1 MATILLVLPP
11 CAYASDSTAVSKGSP
26 ITVSLLTCAP
36 GSDIYELEGHTGL
49 RLQSAGFD
57 FVVNWGLFDFDSP
70 GFVYRFVKGETDY
83 MVGATST
90 ENFLAQYARL
100 GRVVTQQTLRLDS
113 VQAARVCA
121 MVTTALQGDPRYRYN
136 YVKDN
141 CALRPLR
148 LLRQALAPD
157 SLALGSPGLT
167 DRDASTFRHAMAFY
181 HSHYPWYQ
189 FGIDLALG
197 SGIDKP
203 LSGDQIAFAPVALE
217 SMIAGASIVSPT
229 GASVPAVAAT
239 SILVSGNPGG
249 TVLPATPWYLTPMVA
264 AILLMLLSAF
274 FTWADM
280 VRRKITRWFD
290 AFIFGLYG
298 LAGCVIA
305 FLVLISVH
313 EATSPNYL
321 LLWLNPFCLLVT
333 ILIWSP
339 GGRRFLLC
347 YHYANLAALLA
358 MCILMPSMN
367 QTVNLAFI
375 PLVASDAMRSLS
387 YIYVTRCERKRKK
400 RRNRYQIRYS
410 AYSSCR

>member
-11 CAYASDSTAVSKGSP
+11 CAYASDSIASRVIP
-26 ITVSLLTCAP
+26 EITVSLLTCAP

-49 RLQSAGFD
+49 RLSSKDFD

-83 MVGATST
+83 MVGASPTDR
-90 ENFLAQYARL
+90 FLAYYSHT
-100 GRVVTQQTLRLDS
+100 GRAVTEQTLNLDS
-113 VQAARVCA
+113 IQALRVYQL
-121 MVTTALQGDPRYRYN
+121 VGEALQGDPHYRYN

-148 LLRQALAPD
+148 LLQKAIAPD
-157 SLALGSPGLT
+157 SLALGKPDLT
-167 DRDASTFRHAMAFY
+167 EREASTFRRAMTSY
-181 HSHYPWYQ
+181 HNHYPWYQ

-197 SGIDKP
+197 SGIDRT
-203 LSGDQIAFAPVALE
+203 LDEGEIAFAPVAL
-217 SMIAGASIVSPT
+217 SQMMAGASIIAPS
-229 GASVPAVAAT
+229 GKSVPAVTAT
-239 SILVSGNPGG
+239 TQPVAGAPGG
-249 TVLPATPWYLTPMVA
+249 VVLPSTPWYLTPMTA
-264 AILLMLLSAF
+264 AILIMLITAF

-280 VRRKITRWFD
+280 VRRIITRWFD
-290 AFIFGLYG
+290 ACLFGLYG
-298 LAGCVIA
+298 LAGCIIA
-305 FLVLISVH
+305 FLVIVSVH

-333 ILIWSP
+333 ALIWSP
-339 GGRRFLLC
+339 GGRRFLLY
-347 YHYANLAALLA
+347 YHYANLAALIA
-358 MCILMPSMN
+358 MCILMPVMN

-375 PLVASDAMRSLS
+375 PLVIADAMRSLS

-400 RRNRYQIRYS
+400 RRNRYQIKYS